1 MKNETIWAYEE
12 VEFIPDSLRNPIAM
26 HLVRKYFQLGAMRR
40 VGYVAP
46 TMDAFDAECFAIIE
60 GELARLR
67 AKGNKDGGKNT
78 G

>member
-1 MKNETIWAYEE
+1 
-12 VEFIPDSLRNPIAM
+12 M